1 MRHIKKFNEEAEFEQ
16 ESIDGNPVITWQ
28 MLIDAANDGK
38 FEKENHPDDIEYF
51 ILHHSDC

>member
-51 ILHHSDC
+51 IMKYH